1 MKIFIDLISK
11 QQMQK
16 TLEEQRIEFASRPFL
31 ATPLAG
37 LIIWLII
44 GLSGLFLPVKT
55 TVWVLFLG
63 TGGIAYLA
71 IFISKFTGERF
82 IDKNKPKNVFDGLFL
97 FTVLQSVLIYSI
109 AIPFFILDYSSLPL
123 TVGILTGT
131 MWIPFS
137 WIIKH
142 WVGIFHAVL
151 RTISI
156 LLLWYMLP
164 EDRFLVIPFA
174 IVIIYIMTM
183 IILKRRQL

>member
-1 MKIFIDLISK
+1 MDHINR
-11 QQMQK
+11 
-16 TLEEQRIEFASRPFL
+16 TLEEQRIEFTNRPFL

-37 LIIWLII
+37 LIIWLIVGI
-44 GLSGLFLPVKT
+44 AGLFLPVRT
-55 TVWVLFLG
+55 AVWVLFLG
-63 TGGIAYLA
+63 TGSIAYLA
-71 IFISKFTGERF
+71 IFISQFTGERF
-82 IDKNKPKNVFDGLFL
+82 IDKNKPKNVFDRLFL

-151 RTISI
+151 RTIVI
-156 LLLWYMLP
+156 LVLWYMLP
-164 EDRFLVIPFA
+164 EYKFVAIPFA
-174 IVIIYIMTM
+174 IVLIYLITLF
-183 IILKRRQL
+183 ILKRRKL

>member
-1 MKIFIDLISK
+1 MEEIKR
-11 QQMQK
+11 
-16 TLEEQRIEFASRPFL
+16 TLEEQRTEFTKRPFL
-31 ATPLAG
+31 ATPIAG
-37 LIIWLII
+37 LAVWLII
-44 GLSGLFLPVKT
+44 GLSGLFFPVRT

-63 TGGIAYLA
+63 TGSIAYLA

-82 IDKNKPKNVFDGLFL
+82 VDKDKPKNVFDGLFL

-151 RTISI
+151 RTVSI

-164 EDRFLVIPFA
+164 EHKFVAIPFA
-174 IVIIYIMTM
+174 IVIIYIITM
-183 IILKRRQL
+183 IILKSRKL